1 MIEKNKNSV
10 KTMLRAGR
18 KASGSWCQAGS
29 AITAEILAE
38 AGYDAVMVDLEHG
51 PGDIMSTIAQVHA
64 MKGEPAVPFA
74 RAPWNDFVQ
83 IKRILDAGI
92 YGLLVPYVNTR
103 EEALEAV
110 KAVSYPTHGIRGVAG
125 SPRAAH
131 YGNGAMEYLKSANDE
146 IYLMTAV
153 ETPEA
158 VENLDGILSVER
170 LDGIFIGPM
179 DLATSMGHFCNP
191 KAEEVQ
197 AAIRTIEEKVLASGK
212 FLSTVAGTW
221 EDAQSKYDRGYSLVF
236 FFSDTTSL
244 SEAARNKLQ
253 SFSSCYR

>member
-1 MIEKNKNSV
+1 MLEKNKNSV
-10 KTMLRAGR
+10 KAMLGHGQ
-18 KASGSWCQAGS
+18 KASGAWCQAGN

-38 AGYDAVMVDLEHG
+38 AGYDAVMIDLEHG
-51 PGDIMSTIAQVHA
+51 PGDIMSTIGQVQA
-64 MKGEPAVPFA
+64 MKGEPAIPFA

-92 YGLLVPYVNTR
+92 YGLLVPYVNSKK
-103 EEALEAV
+103 EALEAV
-110 KAVSYPTHGIRGVAG
+110 KAVSYPTAGIRGVAG

-131 YGNGAMEYLKSANDE
+131 YGNGAMEYLKSANEE

-158 VENLDGILSVER
+158 VENLDEILSVER

-191 KAEEVQ
+191 KADEVQ
-197 AAIRTIEEKVLASGK
+197 DAIKTIEEKVLASGK
-212 FLSTVAGTW
+212 YLSTVAGTW
-221 EDAQSKYDRGYSLVF
+221 EDAQKKYDRGYSLVF

-253 SFSSCYR
+253 SFKNYYG

>member
-1 MIEKNKNSV
+1 MLDKNKNTV
-10 KTMLRAGR
+10 KSLLKQGQKVAG
-18 KASGSWCQAGS
+18 AWCQAAS
-29 AITAEILAE
+29 PVTAEILAE
-38 AGYDAVMVDLEHG
+38 AGYDALMIDLEHG
-51 PGDIMSTIAQVHA
+51 PGDIMSTIGQIHA

-83 IKRILDAGI
+83 IKKILDAGI
-92 YGLLVPYVNTR
+92 YGLLVPYVNSK
-103 EEALEAV
+103 EEALAAV
-110 KAVSYPTHGIRGVAG
+110 EAVSYPTAGIRGVAG

-131 YGNGAMEYLKSANDE
+131 YGNEAMEYLKSANEE

-158 VENLDGILSVER
+158 VNNLDEILSVER

-191 KAEEVQ
+191 KANEVQ
-197 AAIRTIEEKVLASGK
+197 DAIGVIEEKVLASGK
-212 FLSTVAGTW
+212 YLSTVAGTW
-221 EDAQSKYDRGYSLVF
+221 EDAQKKYDRGYSLVF

-253 SFSSCYR
+253 LFRECYT

>member
-1 MIEKNKNSV
+1 
-10 KTMLRAGR
+10 MLRQG
-18 KASGSWCQAGS
+18 KKVSGAWCQAAS
-29 AITAEILAE
+29 PVTAEILAE
-38 AGYDAVMVDLEHG
+38 AGYEAVMIDLEHG
-51 PGDIMSTIAQVHA
+51 PGDIMTTIGQIQA
-64 MKGEPAVPFA
+64 MKGEVAVPFA

-92 YGLLVPYVNTR
+92 YGVLVPYVNTK
-103 EEALEAV
+103 EEALAAAEAV
-110 KAVSYPTHGIRGVAG
+110 MYPTLGVRGVAG

-131 YGNGAMEYLKSANDE
+131 YGNGAADYLHSANGE

-158 VENLDGILSVER
+158 VRNLDAILSVER

-191 KAEEVQ
+191 KADEVQ
-197 AAIRTIEEKVLASGK
+197 EAIALIEKKVLASGK
-212 FLSTVAGTW
+212 YLSTVAGSW
-221 EDAQSKYDRGYSLVF
+221 EDAQKKYDRGYSLVF

-244 SEAARNKLQ
+244 SEAAREKLQ
-253 SFSSCYR
+253 QFRANYR